1 MAKHSLD
8 LSATAGAA
16 PLISLRGV
24 GKNYPV
30 MATGGDR
37 LRTLASLIVGRRG
50 GAEFSALKGIDFDVY
65 RGQSLGL
72 IGENGAGKSTL
83 LKVVA
88 GVVKPSTGMVTVNGK
103 IGALLEL
110 GAGFHPEYT
119 GRENIFL
126 AASLSGMS
134 RPEVVSRVDE
144 ILAFADIGSHIDQPI
159 KHYSSGMVV
168 RLGFAIAT
176 TMAPDILITDEV
188 LAVGDESFQKKCIA
202 WMEAYL
208 ADGGTLLLCSHS
220 MFHIQKLCH
229 KAIWIHHGAAHAFG
243 SAADITRE
251 YLAYHEEKTRLAR
264 AVPAEDALPAVGGSD
279 IYRIRSLSING
290 EAGKEGESGE
300 VGEASVTMA
309 MGDTL
314 QVSGT
319 IHSPDGRT
327 PNVAIGLVRAD
338 GTGIYGV
345 MSDMDGFKPCKRS
358 PSVFAFA
365 LRYPRLALLPGR
377 YHVRAHAMDPEGL
390 RMFDHVERVLNV
402 TGNSRELGMC
412 RLEHEWW
419 GAD

>member
-1 MAKHSLD
+1 MAEAVVD
-8 LSATAGAA
+8 LSKPDGAL

-30 MATGGDR
+30 MTTGGDR
-37 LRTLASLIVGRRG
+37 LRTLASLIAGRRG
-50 GAEFSALKGIDFDVY
+50 NAEFAALNGIDFDVY

-83 LKVVA
+83 LKLVA
-88 GVVKPSTGMVTVNGK
+88 GVVKPSTGMVAVNGK

-126 AASLSGMS
+126 AAALSGMS
-134 RPEVVSRVDE
+134 RPEVARRIDE

-208 ADGGTLLLCSHS
+208 AGGGTLLLCSHS

-229 KAIWIHHGAAHAFG
+229 KAIWIHRGAAHAFG

-264 AVPAEDALPAVGGSD
+264 TIPSEDAPPVLGGGD
-279 IYRIRSLSING
+279 IYQIRSLSING
-290 EAGKEGESGE
+290 ESAEG
-300 VGEASVTMA
+300 AVTMA
-309 MGDTL
+309 MGETL
-314 QVSGT
+314 LVSGT

-327 PNVAIGLVRAD
+327 PNVAIGMVRAD
-338 GTGIYGV
+338 GTPIYGV
-345 MSDMDGFKPCKRS
+345 MSDMDGFEPCKRS
-358 PSVFAFA
+358 PNLFAFA
-365 LRYPRLALLPGR
+365 LRYPKLALLPGR

-402 TGNSRELGMC
+402 TGTSRELGMC
-412 RLEHEWW
+412 RLEHEWFV
-419 GAD
+419 AEN

>member
-1 MAKHSLD
+1 MAEHSLD
-8 LSATAGAA
+8 LSESAGSA

-24 GKNYPV
+24 GKNYPI
-30 MATGGDR
+30 MTTGGDR

-50 GAEFSALKGIDFDVY
+50 GAEFAALKGIDFDVY

-88 GVVKPSTGMVTVNGK
+88 GVVKPSSGMVTVNGK

-134 RPEVVSRVDE
+134 RPEVVRRIDE
-144 ILAFADIGSHIDQPI
+144 ILAFAEIGSHIDQPI

-208 ADGGTLLLCSHS
+208 AEGGTLLLCSHS

-243 SAADITRE
+243 SAADVTRE

-264 AVPAEDALPAVGGSD
+264 AVPAEDAPPPVGGGD
-279 IYRIRSLSING
+279 IYQIRSLSING
-290 EAGKEGESGE
+290 QAEALD
-300 VGEASVTMA
+300 EAPVTMA
-309 MGDTL
+309 MGETL
-314 QVSGT
+314 RVSGT

-327 PNVAIGLVRAD
+327 PNVAIGMVRAD

-358 PSVFAFA
+358 PNVFAFS
-365 LRYPRLALLPGR
+365 LHYPRLALLPGR

-390 RMFDHVERVLNV
+390 RTFDHVERVLNV
-402 TGNSRELGMC
+402 TGDSRELGMC
-412 RLEHEWW
+412 RLEHEWLT
-419 GAD
+419 D

>member
-1 MAKHSLD
+1 MAEHSLD
-8 LSATAGAA
+8 LSESAGSS

-24 GKNYPV
+24 GKNYPI
-30 MATGGDR
+30 MTTGGDR

-50 GAEFSALKGIDFDVY
+50 GAEFAALKGIDFDVY

-88 GVVKPSTGMVTVNGK
+88 GVVKPSSGMVTVNGK

-134 RPEVVSRVDE
+134 RPEVVRRIDE
-144 ILAFADIGSHIDQPI
+144 ILAFAEIGSHIDQPI

-208 ADGGTLLLCSHS
+208 AEGGTLLLCSHS

-243 SAADITRE
+243 SAADVTRE

-264 AVPAEDALPAVGGSD
+264 AVPVEDAPPAVGGGD
-279 IYRIRSLSING
+279 IYQIRSLSING
-290 EAGKEGESGE
+290 QAEALD
-300 VGEASVTMA
+300 EAPVTMA
-309 MGDTL
+309 MGETL
-314 QVSGT
+314 RVSGT

-327 PNVAIGLVRAD
+327 PNVAIGMVRAD

-358 PSVFAFA
+358 PNVFAFS
-365 LRYPRLALLPGR
+365 LHYPRLALLPGR

-390 RMFDHVERVLNV
+390 RTFDHVERVLNV
-402 TGNSRELGMC
+402 TGDSRELGMC
-412 RLEHEWW
+412 RLEHEWL
-419 GAD
+419 AD

>member
-1 MAKHSLD
+1 MAEHSLD
-8 LSATAGAA
+8 LSESAGSS

-24 GKNYPV
+24 GKNYPI
-30 MATGGDR
+30 MTTGGDR

-50 GAEFSALKGIDFDVY
+50 GAEFAALKGIDFDVY

-88 GVVKPSTGMVTVNGK
+88 GVVKPSSGMVTVNGK

-134 RPEVVSRVDE
+134 RPEVVRRIDE
-144 ILAFADIGSHIDQPI
+144 ILAFAEIGSHIDQPI

-208 ADGGTLLLCSHS
+208 AEGGTLLLCSHS

-243 SAADITRE
+243 SAADVTRE

-264 AVPAEDALPAVGGSD
+264 AVPVEDAPPAVGGGD
-279 IYRIRSLSING
+279 IYQIGSLSING
-290 EAGKEGESGE
+290 QAEA
-300 VGEASVTMA
+300 VDEAPVTMA
-309 MGDTL
+309 MGETL
-314 QVSGT
+314 RVSGT

-327 PNVAIGLVRAD
+327 PNVAIGMVRAD

-358 PSVFAFA
+358 PNVFAFS
-365 LRYPRLALLPGR
+365 LHYPRLALLPGR

-390 RMFDHVERVLNV
+390 RTFDHVERVLNV
-402 TGNSRELGMC
+402 TGDSRELGMC
-412 RLEHEWW
+412 RLEHEWL
-419 GAD
+419 AD